1 MSEPARVEL
10 TVLGQTLTV
19 RTEAS
24 PDYVRRLAAF
34 LEDRVATLTRG
45 GVKDPTAA
53 LTLAALDIAD
63 ELFRARDE
71 QARQDGDVGVR
82 LGALAQMLDQATRG
96 DRLARGG
103 A

>member
-24 PDYVRRLAAF
+24 EDYIRSLAQY
-34 LEDRVATLTRG
+34 LEERVATIKRG
-45 GVKDPTAA
+45 GVRDAHTA

-63 ELFRARDE
+63 ELFRARDDVTRRE
-71 QARQDGDVGVR
+71 GDVSAR
-82 LGALAQMLDQATRG
+82 LGALVTLLERATPTSPS
-96 DRLARGG
+96 
-103 A
+103 